1 MAGGNNPAVNRP
13 GWQNS
18 RPNNGKGQRNPQPRI
33 SVRFSEIT
41 QYEQER
47 FPSGYGEFDRVLGGG
62 IVPGSLVLIGGDPGI
77 GKSTLLLQVTNQLA
91 QRLPRILYVSAE
103 ESGQQIKLRAAR
115 LGVGVVAVES
125 ENNGNGKENKA
136 SESTAELDNHLYVLP
151 ETDLEE
157 ILRELESLRP
167 QVAVIDSIQT
177 LYFGALTSAPGS
189 VAQVRECTS
198 NPE

>member
-1 MAGGNNPAVNRP
+1 MAGGNNPAGNRP

-115 LGVGVVAVES
+115 LGVGVVPVES
-125 ENNGNGKENKA
+125 EKKPLNQ
-136 SESTAELDNHLYVLP
+136 
-151 ETDLEE
+151 
-157 ILRELESLRP
+157 P
-167 QVAVIDSIQT
+167 QNSIIISMFCQK
-177 LYFGALTSAPGS
+177 PI
-189 VAQVRECTS
+189 
-198 NPE
+198 